1 MPYRRL
7 PNTDQARLR
16 ALEHIIDIDLFA
28 TGELPVS
35 YKLLNDVR
43 VNYPLFLNLVQ
54 LYNQTFENQVS
65 ANKKYQHIVKNA
77 RLYISH
83 FIQVLN
89 LAVIRGEIK
98 KDHKRFYKLDPE
110 NFTLPDLNNE
120 QAITDWGRNI
130 IEGENERMRNGG
142 APLQNPSIAKVKVH
156 YDIFREYKNSQKV
169 HQSSTTRTLENV
181 MEMRI
186 KVDQLIRE
194 IWDSVEKA
202 YAPLP
207 PYTRQKNCEK
217 CGVVY
222 YLRKGEK
229 PLTAADDLAS
239 TDTNQP

>member
-16 ALEHIIDIDLFA
+16 ALERIIEIDSSVS
-28 TGELPVS
+28 GELPIS
-35 YKLLNDVR
+35 YKLLNAAN

-54 LYNQTFENQVS
+54 LYNQTFESQVS

-98 KDHKRFYKLDPE
+98 KDHKRFYKLEPE
-110 NFTLPDLNNE
+110 NFTLPDLNSE

-156 YDIFREYKNSQKV
+156 YDIFKEYKNSQKV
-169 HQSSTTRTLENV
+169 HQSSTARNLENV
-181 MEMRI
+181 AEMRKKI
-186 KVDQLIRE
+186 DELIRD
-194 IWDSVEKA
+194 IWDSVEKT
-202 YAPLP
+202 YAAQP
-207 PYTRQKNCEK
+207 PYKRLKNCTN

-229 PLTAADDLAS
+229 LPTAEDDEIYVA
-239 TDTNQP
+239 QQQA

>member
-16 ALEHIIDIDLFA
+16 ALERIIDVDSFVV
-28 TGELPVS
+28 GELPLS
-35 YKLLNDVR
+35 YKLLNEAR

-54 LYNQTFENQVS
+54 LYSQTFENQVL
-65 ANKKYQHIVKNA
+65 ANRKYQHIVKNA

-98 KDHKRFYKLDPE
+98 KDHKRFYKLEPD
-110 NFTLPDLNNE
+110 NFTLPDLSNE

-130 IEGENERMRNGG
+130 IEGENQRMRNGG

-156 YDIFREYKNSQKV
+156 YDIFKEYKNSQKV
-169 HQSSTTRTLENV
+169 HQSSTARNLDSV
-181 MEMRI
+181 IEMRVKI
-186 KVDQLIRE
+186 DQLIRE
-194 IWDSVEKA
+194 IWDSVEKT
-202 YAPLP
+202 YAAQP
-207 PYTRQKNCEK
+207 PYKRLKSCEN

-229 PLTAADDLAS
+229 PLTAADDLAAA
-239 TDTNQP
+239 TPTQA